1 MAREL
6 LTRKEA
12 ADYLR
17 VSRAF
22 LDQKTAQ
29 GKITPVK
36 MGRKVLYKQ
45 EHLQIIVDA
54 GGLKN

>member
-1 MAREL
+1 MSREL

-22 LDQKTAQ
+22 LDQKTAL
-29 GKITPVK
+29 GKIKTVK

-45 EHLQIIVDA
+45 EHLQKIVDA
-54 GGLKN
+54 GGVEN

>member
-1 MAREL
+1 MKEL

-22 LDQKTAQ
+22 LDQRTAQ
-29 GKITPVK
+29 GKVKPVR
-36 MGRKVLYKQ
+36 MGRKVLYRRDY
-45 EHLQIIVDA
+45 LQGIIEG
-54 GGLKN
+54 GGLKG

>member
-1 MAREL
+1 MNREL

-29 GKITPVK
+29 GKVKPVR
-36 MGRKVLYKQ
+36 MGRKVLYTL
-45 EHLQIIVDA
+45 EHLQKIITS
-54 GGLKN
+54 GGLKS

>member
-1 MAREL
+1 MMKEL

-29 GKITPVK
+29 GKVKPVK
-36 MGRKVLYKQ
+36 MGRKVLYRLD
-45 EHLQIIVDA
+45 HLQSIITS
-54 GGLKN
+54 GGLKS